1 MRTKSDKRW
10 SLAGNILMSILS
22 VLAIA
27 PFVLL
32 IIASFTDEGATLRN
46 GYSYIPEKWSLA
58 AYEYIATQWHMIGR
72 AYLVTIV
79 VTIMGTFIHI
89 TISAML
95 GYVLSIKELPA
106 RRVILFALTFT
117 MLFNGGLTSTYIMY
131 TQVFNIKNTI
141 FGLLV
146 PGLLMN
152 AYNVMMFRNY
162 FEHSIPPSLMEA
174 AKIDGATE
182 MQVFRKLIIPLSL
195 PMVATVGLMVALMYW
210 NDWMNGIYYLSTN
223 SPLQSIQTILN
234 RVNENIKFLQ
244 QNNIGIKVSEGDLP
258 SATIR
263 MAIATIGI
271 VPILGLYPIFQ
282 RWFIKG
288 MMVGAVKE

>member
-195 PMVATVGLMVALMYW
+195 PMIATVGLMVALMYW